1 MARSEADLRSLYG
14 SCAMT
19 ISVRF
24 AATRSDHTELMQTH
38 VRRVAECVGIE
49 PERQGREVTQGQT
62 NCGQAADYSR
72 MAIDAIM
79 RARDGIESGLIGYS
93 LEQVTRASYY
103 LSEAAFRLQ
112 TQILVEA
119 KDFEIVND
127 KKGKEPCPEPNHV
140 RTKPATS
147 GSASVTSS
155 PSAKE
160 HATSVADVNVVEK
173 SSKCPSAD
181 PATRMP
187 GAGS

>member
-1 MARSEADLRSLYG
+1 MARLPRHFRRLPG
-14 SCAMT
+14 SCGMT
-19 ISVRF
+19 TSVRS
-24 AATRSDHTELMQTH
+24 AASRSDHTELTPTH
-38 VRRVAECVGIE
+38 VRYVAACEGVE
-49 PERQGREVTQGQT
+49 WERQGRAVAQSQS